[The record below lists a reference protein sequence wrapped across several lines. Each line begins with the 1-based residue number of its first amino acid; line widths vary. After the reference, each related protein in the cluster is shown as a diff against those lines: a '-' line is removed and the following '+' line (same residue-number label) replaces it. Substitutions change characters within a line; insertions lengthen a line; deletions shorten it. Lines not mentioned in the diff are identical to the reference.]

1 MGKEPSVTSP
11 PSPSLFL
18 PSIFF
23 FSYLFLFPSFRR
35 VFRRAPFFPLRLPA
49 VVFFARA
56 RARVLLRAPPLR
68 RSILIRA
75 RTSAQV
81 NLYENGCRTRC
92 RR

>member
-11 PSPSLFL
+11 PPPLPLAISPRHFL
-18 PSIFF
+18 

-56 RARVLLRAPPLR
+56 RSPTRSSSSPVDPHSCENFRSSESLRERMQNAM
-68 RSILIRA
+68 
-75 RTSAQV
+75 
-81 NLYENGCRTRC
+81 
-92 RR
+92 